1 MFARSNDFCALQL
14 VIVLN
19 ACCLQCGFNI
29 ELFLSHTG
37 LCKHSAE
44 AMAERSLS
52 PKFLGALLM
61 TFLTLQQIGAQNTV
75 LNLFSNGGDETVF
88 FVPVGSGVPFEL
100 QLATNL
106 RTEQLVTGEVVG
118 IEVQLNGGTDDT
130 DVERIEVDEDAVGL
144 PIASNIQG
152 QMYRYILGG
161 TPSAANYSALLSTLT
176 YVSNLMSEAL
186 NDPPRNITISAVDSS
201 FTQVSAVANIMLIPA
216 NLEDPVFV
224 SDPIEVNLEENTGN
238 GELVTTVVATDPEG
252 RQVTYEFMEPSSV
265 FSISSSG
272 EVRVLNSTALDYE
285 NENNR
290 VFRLTVIATDTDP
303 ISQRS
308 SDATLVISLT
318 NANDNPPVFVQTVYT
333 FSVVEEATGAIV
345 GTIEATDDDED
356 LNDLRYD
363 FGDAVTGLTF
373 SINRDTGE
381 ISVRS
386 GSALD
391 YEDRISHNF
400 QVQVSDSLFTA
411 VAQVTVNVIDIADNR
426 PVTAPAEKT
435 IIVDLDFGDNQI
447 SLNEGTG
454 GPLVVSDDSTTL
466 VSGYANITV
475 LRNGVEE
482 TFPNQY
488 GVCECTNPACQNVFS
503 LCGTSFSLQED
514 LFAGATPASS
524 AGPTLVSGLSF
535 QVYSFNGRND
545 LSNNWL
551 EISSATKTLFLQTT
565 DDFTISMW
573 IRVSSGSS
581 SSYILGF
588 ELGTNRYFSLYEA
601 SQTTLVLYYFRDSIP
616 GVTNDDARGTQV
628 ALTFFYDT
636 AVFPQGLRDN
646 QWHFI
651 TFTIDFPAAI
661 LNVDGYEHRP
671 TRGNYR
677 NQFQSRVDLVRLTD
691 GTHHNMPAPLL
702 TKTQT
707 QIDGISGKI
716 GGSARNVRFALD
728 GEMRQLSFTSLFD
741 TSTLNCIVSCNNR
754 IGITPGA
761 TISSSITTLYDPVK
775 RQFIFRG
782 AASPSQYTTL
792 LQSLVYYSNGFLLP
806 QEQGESR
813 IIRISVQDEV
823 DYGNIAQISVIGRSN
838 QRDPV
843 FDANGDI
850 VDGVDF
856 QVNFR
861 EGDVIQVSI
870 LSPQAFITDDDIE
883 SRVEWVAVAIDNPQ
897 LPGQE
902 WLSLVDNPPA
912 VLNVS
917 GANSFSINFTAADP
931 LRATPNVFITA
942 LLSVRYNNI
951 ADEPLGID
959 RVIRFT
965 VSDGL
970 RTGTATTTIRIET
983 IDDVPRLDLN
993 GGLGG
998 VSTTADYRESSA
1010 PVLLASQLILSDPD
1024 SPNIVQATARI
1035 EQVFDMGNESIAFDT
1050 ALLPSGVTCSPVS
1063 CNGTDIRITG
1073 VGFQSNYQALL
1084 RSLRYVNLQQSVDLP
1099 NLRDRVVFV
1108 TVSDGVSNSD
1118 LTANILIDFI
1128 PVNPRIILELAAPL
1142 QNYSTEFTEDQEN
1155 PIDCYSL
1162 VRVVDTSIQTL
1173 ESIVVSIRN
1182 TLPVG
1187 VVESDE
1193 ILVSSSLVGQDIS
1206 VEINTALKRI
1216 TFSQVASVN
1225 QYIAAVQRV
1234 QYFNPEDEP
1243 YPVNR
1248 LVEFLVIPGGGAPND
1263 RAYCNIAIINNNDNS
1278 PVCDPSEIVADV
1290 AENASTNTLIVT
1302 LEASDIDIGSDG
1314 DIVYS
1319 MVSGDSALF
1328 SVEPSGDIILLGEL
1342 NREAVDEYMLQA
1354 NACDRGTPQLC
1365 CQFNVTIIVTDIN
1378 DNAPAFELPLYNL
1391 TVAENRVV
1399 NLTAFTILDID
1410 IGVNSQVSLLEIDD
1424 NSYAPRTACLGRFVT
1439 QASPVPTLSTAP
1451 PNGLDF
1457 EESSVCS
1464 FTLIV
1469 SDAGVPTLT
1478 GTTVVQVTVTN
1489 IDDIPPVF
1497 SMTSY
1502 TFNVEEENNA
1512 PMVIGTVSA
1521 NDEDSPGVTFSLT
1534 GTTMF
1539 DIDSVSGNVSIL
1551 FSGNRDIATTYQFT
1565 VVARDPASN
1574 TATASVTVNVVAINN
1589 DPPVLDLNAT
1599 TLDSNNAETPVLFVE
1614 GGDPV
1619 IVVTDPVIEDP
1630 DELVLTITRIRIEV
1644 ANSGTLTNEVL
1655 SISNQV
1661 SSSDYIVLPSTPGV
1675 LIIEP
1680 VVPSDIPTVY
1690 TLLEN
1695 IQYQNT
1701 EDEISACRADL
1712 YPCRFGSSS
1721 RTILYSVFD
1730 GLFFSNQSEAYV
1742 TFEFV
1747 NDAPFVDLDN
1757 AAAGIG
1763 FSTLFQEGA
1772 GPVRIASA
1780 DGFTLSDSDDDNLE
1794 SLTCILTNPL
1804 DGDDEFLI
1812 LNGSLPAGIILSAT
1826 NHTLQLTGVTSIEN
1840 YRTALSLIL
1849 YNSVTPNPN
1858 TAARLIEVSA
1868 SDGELTSEIA
1878 TTTIIL
1884 EIENQ
1889 IPRLDLSAL
1898 VLGINYTAT
1907 FVEEGPPAA
1916 LSNRPI
1922 LLDEDDVN
1930 MLRLVVTIVD
1940 GSGIEEVLAL
1950 DSSLIVPPLI
1960 YTFNYPTLTVS
1971 GLANILVY
1979 TNIIESV
1986 TYNNTAPEIGDTS
1999 DRLVEFIVTDE
2010 KGGDSTPVFTYVNI
2024 QPVDDNPPTFIPG
2037 SVYNFTV
2044 DENSQNLTLVGTL
2057 EVQDADLPPGTD
2069 IPAFTITPASSSYGT
2084 SDFFIRNNPQNLF
2097 QAQIMVIGA
2106 IDFDGRTE
2114 SYTLRVEAT
2123 SGVFTSTA
2131 IVYIAVENLPD
2142 IAPMFTDCPFEFRVS
2157 ENAAAFEPLM
2167 PPSCGANDPDNLDPL
2182 VYSIAGNE
2190 VNGIVL
2196 VDINPSTGQLFAVN
2210 NINREIIGTQF
2221 TVMLTIADSA
2231 LSVSRNVTIVI
2242 VGQNEFPP
2250 AFSLASYTGEVV
2262 ENEVRLTSVVNVAAT
2277 DEDERPDIEADPLF
2291 VTRITYNL
2299 RIVTPANATNYFRID
2314 NMTGEVFQLEAVNYE
2329 EIPEF
2334 VLEVTANDNDPT
2346 GTTMFSTVPVII
2358 TVRNVN
2364 DEPPFFI
2371 NFQDFIVVSELN
2383 PPRSSFFTFTF
2394 DDPDSDSFQLQF
2406 APPAPSEF
2414 LLLSTSGELSNLVPL
2429 DADQEPREYNF
2440 TIILTDLDTPPGLF
2454 DRIGSI
2460 SANITIAVQDS
2471 NDNVPQFNQNIY
2483 EESIVEN
2490 SPSGSTVITVGATDT
2505 DYGFD
2510 ALGIPNGNNELTY
2523 FLVDAP
2529 VNTFAIDPVTGAITK
2544 LRVLDREEQAE
2555 YEFRVGVQDNP
2566 TSGGS
2571 FVDTA
2576 LVRITVTDINEHQ
2589 PQVDPPNY
2597 FVFVSEDTLPN
2608 TELQT
2613 FVSVS
2618 WNYERKQQEPTYAY
2632 IPA

>member
-1 MFARSNDFCALQL
+1 
-14 VIVLN
+14 
-19 ACCLQCGFNI
+19 
-29 ELFLSHTG
+29 
-37 LCKHSAE
+37 
-44 AMAERSLS
+44 MAEHSFS
-52 PKFLGALLM
+52 PKLLGALLL
-61 TFLTLQQIGAQNTV
+61 TLLTLQQIGAQNTD
-75 LNLFSNGGDETVF
+75 LNLFSNGGDEAVF

-100 QLATNL
+100 RLATNL

-118 IEVQLNGGTDDT
+118 IEIQLNGGTDDT
-130 DVERIEVDEDAVGL
+130 NVEGIEVDEDAVGL
-144 PIASNIQG
+144 PITASIQG
-152 QMYRYILGG
+152 QVYRYMLGG

-176 YVSNLMSEAL
+176 YVSNLTSEAL
-186 NDPPRNITISAVDSS
+186 NDPPRNITISAIDSN
-201 FTQVSAVANIMLIPA
+201 FTQVTAVANIMLIPA
-216 NLEDPVFV
+216 NLEDPVFA
-224 SDPIEVNLEENTGN
+224 SNPIEVDLEENTGN
-238 GELVTTVVATDPEG
+238 GGLVTTVVATDPEG
-252 RQVTYEFMEPSSV
+252 RLVMYELMEPSSV
-265 FSISSSG
+265 FSISLSG

-290 VFRLTVIATDTDP
+290 VFRLTVVATDTDP
-303 ISQRS
+303 ISRRS
-308 SDATLVISLT
+308 SDAMLVISLT
-318 NANDNPPVFVQTVYT
+318 NANDNPPVFTQTMYN
-333 FSVVEEATGAIV
+333 FSVVEEAAGAIV
-345 GTIEATDDDED
+345 GTIGATDDDGD
-356 LNDLRYD
+356 LNALRYD
-363 FGDAVTGLTF
+363 FADAVTGLTF
-373 SINRDTGE
+373 SVNRDTGE
-381 ISVRS
+381 VSVRS

-391 YEDRISHNF
+391 FEDRMSHSF

-411 VAQVTVNVIDIADNR
+411 FAQVMVNVIDIADNR

-454 GPLVVSDDSTTL
+454 GLLVVSDDSPTL

-475 LRNGVEE
+475 LRNNVEE

-503 LCGTSFSLQED
+503 LCGTSFSLQQD

-524 AGPTLVSGLSF
+524 SGPTLVSGLSF

-545 LSNNWL
+545 LTNNWM
-551 EISSATKTLFLQTT
+551 EISSAVKTLFLQTT

-581 SSYILGF
+581 SSYILSF
-588 ELGTNRYFSLYEA
+588 ELDTDRYFSLFEA
-601 SQTTLVLYYFRDSIP
+601 SRTTLVLYYFRDNIV
-616 GVTNDDARGTQV
+616 GVTNDDARNTQV
-628 ALTFFYDT
+628 ALTFFYDR
-636 AVFPQGLRDN
+636 AILPLGLRDN
-646 QWHFI
+646 QWHFL

-661 LNVDGYEHRP
+661 LNVDGYEYRP

-677 NQFQSRVDLVRLTD
+677 DQFQSRVDLTLLTD
-691 GTHHNMPAPLL
+691 GTYHDMPAPIL
-702 TKTQT
+702 TKTQA

-716 GGSARNVRFALD
+716 GGSARRSRSSVGPYALD
-728 GEMRQLSFTSLFD
+728 GEMRQLSLTSLFD
-741 TSTLNCIVSCNNR
+741 TSTFNCIASCNNR
-754 IGITPGA
+754 IGIAPGA
-761 TISSSITTLYDPVK
+761 TIPSSITTLYNPVK

-823 DYGNIAQISVIGRSN
+823 DFGNIAQISVIGRSN

-850 VDGVDF
+850 VDGVNF
-856 QVNFR
+856 QVNFL

-883 SRVEWVAVAIDNPQ
+883 SRVDWVAVTIDNPQ
-897 LPGQE
+897 LVVDEE
-902 WLSLVDNPPA
+902 WLSLVDSPPA

-970 RTGTATTTIRIET
+970 RTGTATTTVRIET
-983 IDDVPRLDLN
+983 IDDVPSIDLN
-993 GGLGG
+993 GALGG
-998 VSTTADYRESSA
+998 VSTTAEYRESSA
-1010 PVLLASQLILSDPD
+1010 PILLAPQLVLNDPD
-1024 SPNIVQATARI
+1024 SPSIIEATARI

-1050 ALLPSGVTCSPVS
+1050 ALIPSGVTCNPVS
-1063 CNGTDIRITG
+1063 CNGTSIRITG
-1073 VGFQSNYQALL
+1073 AGFQSNYQALL

-1108 TVSDGVSNSD
+1108 TISDGVSNSD

-1142 QNYSTEFTEDQEN
+1142 QNYSTEFIEDQQN

-1162 VRVVDTSIQTL
+1162 VRVVDTSITTL

-1182 TLPVG
+1182 TLPDDVG
-1187 VVESDE
+1187 ESDE

-1216 TFSQVASVN
+1216 TFSQVAPVN

-1263 RAYCNIAIINNNDNS
+1263 RAYCNITINNNNDNS
-1278 PVCDPSEIVADV
+1278 PVCDPSEVVADV

-1302 LEASDIDIGSDG
+1302 LEASDIDIGPDG
-1314 DIVYS
+1314 EIVYS

-1354 NACDRGTPQLC
+1354 DACDRGTPQLC

-1378 DNAPAFELPLYNL
+1378 DNPPAFELPLYNL

-1399 NLTAFTILDID
+1399 DLTTFTILDID
-1410 IGVNSQVSLLEIDD
+1410 IGVNAQVSLLEIDD
-1424 NSYAPRTACLGRFVT
+1424 NSYSPRTACLGRFVT
-1439 QASPVPTLSTAP
+1439 QVSPVPTLSTAL

-1457 EESSVCS
+1457 EESSLCS
-1464 FTLIV
+1464 FTLVV
-1469 SDAGVPTLT
+1469 SDGGVPTLT
-1478 GTTVVQVTVTN
+1478 GTTMVQVTVTN
-1489 IDDIPPVF
+1489 VDDISPVF
-1497 SMTSY
+1497 SMASY
-1502 TFNVEEENNA
+1502 TFNVEEENSA
-1512 PMVIGTVSA
+1512 PLVIGSVSA
-1521 NDEDSPGVTFSLT
+1521 TDEDSPEVTFSLT

-1539 DIDSVSGNVSIL
+1539 MIDSVSGNVSIL
-1551 FSGNRDIATTYQFT
+1551 FSGDRDIAPTYQFT
-1565 VVARDPASN
+1565 VEARDPASN
-1574 TATASVTVNVVAINN
+1574 AATVPVTVNIIAINN

-1614 GGDPV
+1614 GEDPV
-1619 IVVTDPVIEDP
+1619 VIATDPVIEDP
-1630 DELVLTITRIRIEV
+1630 DELALTITRIRIEV
-1644 ANSGTLTNEVL
+1644 ANSGSPANEVL
-1655 SISNQV
+1655 SVSNQI
-1661 SSSDYIVLPSTPGV
+1661 SSSDYIILPSTPGV

-1730 GLFFSNQSEAYV
+1730 GMFFSNQSEAYI
-1742 TFEFV
+1742 TFEFI

-1772 GPVRIASA
+1772 GPIRVASA
-1780 DGFTLSDSDDDNLE
+1780 DGFTLSDSDNDNLE
-1794 SLTCILTNPL
+1794 SLTCVLTNPL

-1812 LNGSLPAGIILSAT
+1812 LNGSLPAGITLSAT
-1826 NHTLQLTGVTSIEN
+1826 NHTLQFTGVSSIEN
-1840 YRTALSLIL
+1840 YRAALSLVL
-1849 YNSVTPNPN
+1849 YNSVTLNPN

-1868 SDGELTSEIA
+1868 SDGELTSETA

-1889 IPRLDLSAL
+1889 IPRLDLS
-1898 VLGINYTAT
+1898 VFEPGINYTAT
-1907 FVEEGPPAA
+1907 FVEEGSPAV
-1916 LSNRPI
+1916 LSNHPV

-1950 DSSLIVPPLI
+1950 DSSMIIPPLT

-1971 GLANILVY
+1971 GIANIVVY
-1979 TNIIESV
+1979 TNIIDSI
-1986 TYNNTAPEIGDTS
+1986 TYNNTAAEIGDTS
-1999 DRLVEFIVTDE
+1999 DRFVEFVVTDE

-2024 QPVDDNPPTFIPG
+2024 LPVDDNPPTFIPG
-2037 SVYNFTV
+2037 NVYNFTV

-2069 IPAFTITPASSSYGT
+2069 VPAFTIVSASPSYGT
-2084 SDFFIRNNPQNLF
+2084 SDFFIRNNPLSPF

-2106 IDFDGRTE
+2106 IDFDDRAE

-2123 SGVFTSTA
+2123 SGAFTSTA
-2131 IVYIAVENLPD
+2131 TVYIAVENLPD
-2142 IAPMFTDCPFEFRVS
+2142 IAPMFTNCPFEFRVS
-2157 ENAAAFEPLM
+2157 ENAAAFEPLI
-2167 PPSCGANDPDNLDPL
+2167 PPNCGANDPDNLDPL
-2182 VYSIAGNE
+2182 VYSITGNE
-2190 VNGIVL
+2190 VTGIVL
-2196 VDINPSTGQLFAVN
+2196 VNINPSTGQLFVVN

-2221 TVMLTIADSA
+2221 TVTLTIADSA
-2231 LSVSRNVTIVI
+2231 LSLSRNVTIVI
-2242 VGQNEFPP
+2242 IGQNEFPP
-2250 AFSLASYTGEVV
+2250 AFSSASYTGEVV
-2262 ENEVRLTSVVNVAAT
+2262 ENEVRLTNVVNVAAT

-2291 VTRITYNL
+2291 VTRITYSL
-2299 RIVTPANATNYFRID
+2299 RIVTPVNATNYFTIN
-2314 NMTGEVFQLEAVNYE
+2314 NMTGEVYQLEAVNYE
-2329 EIPEF
+2329 EISEF

-2346 GTTMFSTVPVII
+2346 GTTMSSSVPVII

-2394 DDPDSDSFQLQF
+2394 DDPDSDSLQLQF

-2414 LLLSTSGELSNLVPL
+2414 LLLSTSGELSNLVQL

-2440 TIILTDLDTPPGLF
+2440 TIILTDLNTPPSLF

-2471 NDNVPQFNQNIY
+2471 NDNVPQFNRNIY
-2483 EESIVEN
+2483 EASIVEN
-2490 SPSGSTVITVGATDT
+2490 SLNGSTIVTVGATDA

-2510 ALGIPNGNNELTY
+2510 AFGIPNGNNELTY

-2529 VNTFAIDPVTGAITK
+2529 VDTFAINPITGAITK
-2544 LRVLDREEQAE
+2544 LRVLDREEREE

-2566 TSGGS
+2566 TFGGS

-2576 LVRITVTDINEHQ
+2576 LVRVTVTDVNEHR

-2618 WNYERKQQEPTYAY
+2618 WNYERKLQEIVLCMQA
-2632 IPA
+2632 